1 MTLIILIVLFLG
13 LFLIAT
19 SRITNI
25 NKAAVAIFM
34 GTVGWVLYV
43 SYGSDF
49 IMSAHPGEYIDF
61 LNGTLGSSTTVK
73 EYIAQYVFMKYVG
86 QAAEIVLF
94 LLATMTIVE
103 VLDNNG
109 CFDFIN
115 ALLKTRRS
123 RKLLWTLAAVT
134 FLLSANLDNLTTT
147 ILMLTLMHRIVNNR
161 RQRMALGA
169 TILISATCG
178 GALTVIGDPV
188 GLVLWNM
195 GAIEA
200 TNYSLSLL
208 LPCLV
213 AWALPVWLIG
223 RTLPERVDCQWMAMP
238 YRGDDTRLRPWQ
250 RLLMLFVGIGG
261 LWFIPSFHNITKLSP
276 FLGAL
281 CVLSVLWI
289 VNELVNRKLLS
300 AGQLD
305 SRRPQI
311 LKYGVIQMMLYVMGI
326 MLMLGVVRETGTLQT
341 LSSWWEEYVAAWC
354 RENHINDI
362 WISGILSGM
371 MGGLVDSFASAMSFI
386 SMDTV
391 EPLLPS
397 VSPDAVIPDFRMQYA
412 VNGLYWKVVAYCSA
426 MGGNLLAVGSVS
438 GMALLKMEH
447 MHVGWYLKNVGW
459 KAVFGALAGLVLMWA
474 MSFLEWM

>member
-1 MTLIILIVLFLG
+1 
-13 LFLIAT
+13 
-19 SRITNI
+19 
-25 NKAAVAIFM
+25 
-34 GTVGWVLYV
+34 
-43 SYGSDF
+43 
-49 IMSAHPGEYIDF
+49 
-61 LNGTLGSSTTVK
+61 
-73 EYIAQYVFMKYVG
+73 
-86 QAAEIVLF
+86 
-94 LLATMTIVE
+94 
-103 VLDNNG
+103 
-109 CFDFIN
+109 
-115 ALLKTRRS
+115 
-123 RKLLWTLAAVT
+123 
-134 FLLSANLDNLTTT
+134 
-147 ILMLTLMHRIVNNR
+147 
-161 RQRMALGA
+161 
-169 TILISATCG
+169 
-178 GALTVIGDPV
+178 
-188 GLVLWNM
+188 
-195 GAIEA
+195 
-200 TNYSLSLL
+200 
-208 LPCLV
+208 
-213 AWALPVWLIG
+213 
-223 RTLPERVDCQWMAMP
+223 
-238 YRGDDTRLRPWQ
+238 
-250 RLLMLFVGIGG
+250 
-261 LWFIPSFHNITKLSP
+261 
-276 FLGAL
+276 
-281 CVLSVLWI
+281 VLWI